1 MQDFGQANNKEKR
14 VAGVSRTDFGLS
26 VLMADHDSIRKL
38 AEALVN
44 ELKESGK
51 AVATAE
57 SCTGGWVAKAIT
69 DIAGSSAVFG
79 YGIVTYSNGAKE
91 SIVGVQNRTL
101 DEYGSVSAEVVKEM
115 AKGAL
120 GLSGADIA
128 VAVSGV
134 AGPDGGT
141 AAKPVGAVWFAWAVR
156 DGANAVVDTRLE
168 QFSGDREL
176 VREASVA
183 YALQGLRERIAT

>member
-1 MQDFGQANNKEKR
+1 
-14 VAGVSRTDFGLS
+14 
-26 VLMADHDSIRKL
+26 MADHESILKL
-38 AEALVN
+38 AEALVG
-44 ELKESGK
+44 ELATAGK

-69 DIAGSSAVFG
+69 DVAGSSAVFG

-91 SIVGVQNRTL
+91 SIIGVQNKTL
-101 DEYGSVSAEVVKEM
+101 EDYGAVSAEVVEEM

-141 AAKPVGAVWFAWAVR
+141 EEKPVGSVWFAWAVR
-156 DGANAVVDTRLE
+156 DGSNALVDTRHE

-183 YALQGLRERIAT
+183 YALQGLRERIDS